1 MDFSENK
8 IKIFIITLS
17 VVCIFLFSTI
27 ILIPVNR
34 THSQNVTGLNE
45 DKLVLLANK
54 SRLDKGLSPLSYD
67 TNLQAAAV
75 AKVKDMALNDYF
87 EHFSPTG
94 KTPWEFMIENNY
106 SYTIAGENLAM
117 DFVSENDIEQAWLN
131 SPTHRANILN
141 PEFENIAIAVEK
153 DNFNGRETYL
163 VVQMF
168 GKKNQ
173 GLSSNANLLYYK
185 IKTILGFDF

>member
-1 MDFSENK
+1 VNFSENK

-17 VVCIFLFSTI
+17 VVLIFLFGTI
-27 ILIPVNR
+27 ILLPINR

-54 SRLDKGLSPLSYD
+54 NRLDIGLSPLTYD
-67 TNLQAAAV
+67 INLQQAAI
-75 AKVKDMALNDYF
+75 AKAKDMASNDYF
-87 EHFSPTG
+87 EHFSPAG
-94 KTPWEFMIENNY
+94 KTPWEFMVENNY

-117 DFVSENDIEQAWLN
+117 DFTSENDIEQAWLD

-153 DNFNGRETYL
+153 DNFEGRETYL

-173 GLSSNANLLYYK
+173 GLSATTNLLYYK
-185 IKTILGFDF
+185 IKTILGFNF